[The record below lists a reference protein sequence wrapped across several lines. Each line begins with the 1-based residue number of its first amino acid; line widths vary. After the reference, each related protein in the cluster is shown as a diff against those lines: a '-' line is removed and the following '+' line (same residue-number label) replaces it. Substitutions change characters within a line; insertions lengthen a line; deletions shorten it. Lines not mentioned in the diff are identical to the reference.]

1 VILIFKRGQVRKAM
15 KGSSMKKVEEK
26 ALIFSTFTSVLLSFA
41 VVIGAVAL
49 ITLRTKQNRDY
60 DEKWKDYDECGV

>member
-1 VILIFKRGQVRKAM
+1 MHTA
-15 KGSSMKKVEEK
+15 KGFTMKKVEEK

-49 ITLRTKQNRDY
+49 ITLKTKQNRDY
-60 DEKWKDYDECGV
+60 DDKWKDYDECGV

>member
-1 VILIFKRGQVRKAM
+1 M

-49 ITLRTKQNRDY
+49 ITVRTKQNRDY

>member
-1 VILIFKRGQVRKAM
+1 MKR
-15 KGSSMKKVEEK
+15 SSMKKVEEK

>member
-1 VILIFKRGQVRKAM
+1 M

-26 ALIFSTFTSVLLSFA
+26 ALVFSTFTSVLLSFA

>member
-1 VILIFKRGQVRKAM
+1 M

>member
-1 VILIFKRGQVRKAM
+1 M
-15 KGSSMKKVEEK
+15 KGSLMKKVEEK

-60 DEKWKDYDECGV
+60 DEKWKDYNCK